1 MNTQSN
7 KKTTNKRTNN
17 KTVQK
22 ETILSTIDETVQI
35 NPEVVIKETNVVIPE
50 VANQELMIVGQEK
63 EEEVKTVIGELVETE
78 QEEQIGQEETEQEEQ
93 IGQEETD
100 QPKLTYEQLMAIIEQ
115 QANSIEELKSNQPK
129 QNQPI
134 NGGVLNTNGN
144 SKADSARLIWNE
156 EVVNNKGGCPVRSV
170 TIKRFI
176 KECGLTEKG
185 APTYYQNMKKAAGFV
200 VSK

>member
-1 MNTQSN
+1 MTIQSN
-7 KKTTNKRTNN
+7 KKTTTKGS
-17 KTVQK
+17 QK
-22 ETILSTIDETVQI
+22 SNLVIDETVKVT
-35 NPEVVIKETNVVIPE
+35 PEVVTEIDQLVG
-50 VANQELMIVGQEK
+50 QELMLIEQPFELEAVGQLVD
-63 EEEVKTVIGELVETE
+63 EVV
-78 QEEQIGQEETEQEEQ
+78 
-93 IGQEETD
+93 GQEETD

-144 SKADSARLIWNE
+144 SKADQCRLIWNE
-156 EVVNNKGGCPVRSV
+156 EVANNKGGCPVRSV